1 MKRFLL
7 ALALAIIVPAY
18 AQSATSQHFAGLT
31 LTDQDGQRVALSDL
45 MKGRTVVVSSF
56 FSHCA
61 SSCPVMAHSL
71 TELQSR
77 FANRLGRDLWFV
89 SISVDPEN
97 DTPAV
102 LKNYARRNMAKKGW
116 SFLTG
121 SREEVDAA
129 LKRLGTFVP
138 VREDHM
144 NLWLIGNDT
153 TGLWMK
159 ANGVAKASDLG
170 DVIQKVVDDKK

>member
-7 ALALAIIVPAY
+7 ALALATIVPAY

-129 LKRLGTFVP
+129 LKRPCTFDP
-138 VREDHM
+138 GRHD
-144 NLWLIGNDT
+144 NT
-153 TGLWMK
+153 TP
-159 ANGVAKASDLG
+159 S
-170 DVIQKVVDDKK
+170 